1 MTVKLWSKHWV
12 TLTSRPFTHRVDA
25 PLLLLSVEKGALG
38 EREIPVTAEPVFRHY
53 MSNVFIYLMPA
64 ADLEA
69 DIVQKGLVH
78 GWELK
83 VGMSVE
89 EAKQFA
95 AELLKTID
103 LCEKRRQERR
113 QKASV

>member
-1 MTVKLWSKHWV
+1 
-12 TLTSRPFTHRVDA
+12 
-25 PLLLLSVEKGALG
+25 LLLSVEKDALG
-38 EREIPVTAEPVFRHY
+38 ERQIPVTATPVFRHY
-53 MSNVFIYLMPA
+53 MSNIFIYLMP

-95 AELLKTID
+95 AELLKTIA
-103 LCEKRRQERR
+103 LCEERR
-113 QKASV
+113 RERREKASL